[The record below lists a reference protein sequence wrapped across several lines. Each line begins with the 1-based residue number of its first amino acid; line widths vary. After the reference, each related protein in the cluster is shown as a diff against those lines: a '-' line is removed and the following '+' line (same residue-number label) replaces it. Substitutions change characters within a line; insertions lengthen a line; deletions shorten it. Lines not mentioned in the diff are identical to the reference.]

1 MNNQQFKLRP
11 EIINI
16 NSKEP
21 YFYPYSVKISKYI
34 GSCNNIKDPHAKLSV
49 PDVDFQKICSSC
61 TVYIVL
67 FAIFFIISVSISS
80 VFIYFHWYLKKKIN

>member
-21 YFYPYSVKISKYI
+21 YFYPYSVKITKYI

-49 PDVDFQKICSSC
+49 PDVK
-61 TVYIVL
+61 
-67 FAIFFIISVSISS
+67 
-80 VFIYFHWYLKKKIN
+80 